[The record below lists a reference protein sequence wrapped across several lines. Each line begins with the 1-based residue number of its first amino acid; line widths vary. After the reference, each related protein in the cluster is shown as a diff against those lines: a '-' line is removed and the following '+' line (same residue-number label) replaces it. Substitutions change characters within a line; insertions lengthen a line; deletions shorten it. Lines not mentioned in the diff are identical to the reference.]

1 MAKKRRPALSD
12 IQDAL
17 HAQTRYLTGGEAPLP
32 LSTDTL
38 HKLQVL
44 AEYQGT
50 TVEALLQLAVD
61 DLLSLRA
68 RQLKTAMDERGEA

>member
-1 MAKKRRPALSD
+1 MP
-12 IQDAL
+12 
-17 HAQTRYLTGGEAPLP
+17 LTA
-32 LSTDTL
+32 DTL

-68 RQLKTAMDERGEA
+68 RQLKTAMDERGEV